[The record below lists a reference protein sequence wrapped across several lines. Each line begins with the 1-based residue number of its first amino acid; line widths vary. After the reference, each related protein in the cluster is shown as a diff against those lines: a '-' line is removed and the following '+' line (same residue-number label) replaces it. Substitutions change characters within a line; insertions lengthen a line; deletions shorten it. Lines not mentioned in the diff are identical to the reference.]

1 LEYPGVANFLY
12 NAEKQSICLRR
23 CQVRLSETPMH
34 RRRFLQTAAAL
45 TVMSRVR
52 AYAGTRLPIR
62 MAVEYNMLPEKMS
75 IMERFQLA
83 KDCGFERIECPTT
96 RDQGDAETM
105 KAASDKLGLPI
116 HSVMN
121 MDHWEYPFS
130 SADPAVVEKS
140 LEGARVSI
148 KNAHLWGAS
157 TVLLVPA
164 VVNAKTTY
172 KEAYERSQVAI
183 RKLIP
188 LADELNVTLALEE
201 VWNKFLLSPLEFAR
215 YIDEYD
221 SPRVRAYFDVGN
233 VVLYGYPQDWIRT
246 LGKRIAKLH
255 IKDFS
260 FRRVPGTD
268 NSVAAWVPL
277 GDGDI
282 DWTAVY
288 EALHDVGYEGTATL
302 ELDPGDAMYLKEM
315 RRRFGLILSGEMPQK
330 AKVNS

>member
-1 LEYPGVANFLY
+1 
-12 NAEKQSICLRR
+12 
-23 CQVRLSETPMH
+23 MH

-45 TVMSRVR
+45 TVMSTVR
-52 AYAGTRLPIR
+52 ARAGARLPIA
-62 MAVEYNMLPEKMS
+62 MAVEYNMLPTKIS
-75 IMERFQLA
+75 IMEQFQLA

-96 RDQGDAETM
+96 RDQGDAEKM
-105 KAASDKLGLPI
+105 KAASEKTGLPI

-121 MDHWEYPFS
+121 MDHWQYPFS

-140 LEGARVSI
+140 LDGARVSI
-148 KNAHLWGAS
+148 RNAHLWGAT

-164 VVNAKTTY
+164 VVNAQTTY

-188 LADELNVTLALEE
+188 LADELNITLALEE

-233 VVLYGYPQDWIRT
+233 VVLYGYPQDWIRV
-246 LGKRIAKLH
+246 LGKRIVKLH

-260 FRRVPGTD
+260 FTREPGTD
-268 NSVAAWVPL
+268 KSVAAWVPL
-277 GDGDI
+277 GEGDI

-288 EALHDVGYEGTATL
+288 EALHDIGYQGTATL
-302 ELDPGDAMYLKEM
+302 ELDPGEAAYLKEM
-315 RRRFGLILSGEMPQK
+315 RKRFGLILTGEMPKK
-330 AKVNS
+330 AKGSA

>member
-1 LEYPGVANFLY
+1 MMN
-12 NAEKQSICLRR
+12 
-23 CQVRLSETPMH
+23 
-34 RRRFLQTAAAL
+34 RRRFIQTAAAL
-45 TVMSRVR
+45 TVASTVR
-52 AYAGTRLPIR
+52 AHAGTRLPIK
-62 MAVEYNMLPEKMS
+62 MAVEYNMLPPKMS
-75 IMERFQLA
+75 ILERFQLA
-83 KDCGFERIECPTT
+83 KDCGFEQIECPTT
-96 RDQGDAETM
+96 RDQSDAEAM
-105 KAASDKLGLPI
+105 KTAAERTGLPI

-130 SADPAVVEKS
+130 SADAAVVEKS

-148 KNAHLWGAS
+148 RNAHLWGAS

-164 VVNAKTTY
+164 VVNAQTTY
-172 KEAYERSQVAI
+172 QEAYGRSQVAI

-215 YIDEYD
+215 YIDEYQ
-221 SPRVRAYFDVGN
+221 SPRIRAYFDVGN

-260 FRRVPGTD
+260 FKRQPGTD

-277 GDGDI
+277 GEGDI
-282 DWTAVY
+282 DWTAIY
-288 EALHDVGYEGTATL
+288 AALHDVGYEGTATL
-302 ELDPGDAMYLKEM
+302 ELDPGDGVYLKEM
-315 RRRFGLILSGEMPQK
+315 RRRFGLILTDEMPKK
-330 AKVNS
+330 A

>member
-1 LEYPGVANFLY
+1 
-12 NAEKQSICLRR
+12 
-23 CQVRLSETPMH
+23 MH
-34 RRRFLQTAAAL
+34 RRRFLQTAAAS
-45 TVMSRVR
+45 TVMSRMR
-52 AYAGTRLPIR
+52 AYADTRLPIA

-83 KDCGFERIECPTT
+83 RDCGFERIECPTT
-96 RDQGDAETM
+96 RDQGDAEKM
-105 KAASDKLGLPI
+105 KAASEKTGLPI

-121 MDHWEYPFS
+121 MDHWEYPFT

-140 LEGARVSI
+140 LDGARVSI
-148 KNAHLWGAS
+148 RNAHLWGAS
-157 TVLLVPA
+157 TVLLVPG
-164 VVNAKTTY
+164 VVNAQTTY

-188 LADELNVTLALEE
+188 LADELNITLALEE

-221 SPRVRAYFDVGN
+221 SPRIRAYFDVGN

-260 FRRVPGTD
+260 FKHQPGTD
-268 NSVAAWVPL
+268 NSIASWVSL
-277 GDGDI
+277 GEGDI

-288 EALHDVGYEGTATL
+288 EALHDIGYQGTATL
-302 ELDPGDAMYLKEM
+302 ELDPGEAAYLKEVG
-315 RRRFGLILSGEMPQK
+315 RRVGLILTGEVATQAK
-330 AKVNS
+330 APA

>member
-1 LEYPGVANFLY
+1 
-12 NAEKQSICLRR
+12 
-23 CQVRLSETPMH
+23 MH

-45 TVMSRVR
+45 TVMSTVR
-52 AYAGTRLPIR
+52 ARAGARLPIA
-62 MAVEYNMLPEKMS
+62 MAVEYNMLPTKIS

-96 RDQGDAETM
+96 RDQGDAEKM
-105 KAASDKLGLPI
+105 KSASEKTGLPI

-121 MDHWEYPFS
+121 MDHWQYPFS

-140 LEGARVSI
+140 LDGARVSI
-148 KNAHLWGAS
+148 HNAHLWGAT

-164 VVNAKTTY
+164 VVNAQTTY

-188 LADELNVTLALEE
+188 LADELKITLALEE

-215 YIDEYD
+215 YIDEYN

-233 VVLYGYPQDWIRT
+233 VVLYGYPQDWIRV
-246 LGKRIAKLH
+246 LGKRIVKLH

-260 FRRVPGTD
+260 FTREPGTD
-268 NSVAAWVPL
+268 KSVAAWVSL
-277 GDGDI
+277 GEGDI

-288 EALHDVGYEGTATL
+288 EALHDIGYQGTATL
-302 ELDPGDAMYLKEM
+302 ELDPGEGAYLKEM
-315 RRRFGLILSGEMPQK
+315 RRRFGLILTGEMPKK
-330 AKVNS
+330 AKGSADS

>member
-1 LEYPGVANFLY
+1 
-12 NAEKQSICLRR
+12 
-23 CQVRLSETPMH
+23 MMD
-34 RRRFLQTAAAL
+34 RRRFVQAAAAL
-45 TVMSRVR
+45 TVISTLR
-52 AYAGTRLPIR
+52 ADAGTRLPIG
-62 MAVEYNMLPEKMS
+62 MAVEYNMLPTNLS
-75 IMERFQLA
+75 IVERFQLA
-83 KDCGFERIECPTT
+83 KDCGFERIECRTT
-96 RDQGDAETM
+96 RDQGDAEKM
-105 KAASDKLGLPI
+105 KAASEKTGLPI

-130 SADPAVVEKS
+130 SADPAVVERS
-140 LEGARVSI
+140 LEGARVSMH
-148 KNAHLWGAS
+148 NAHLWGAS

-164 VVNAKTTY
+164 VVNAQTTY

-215 YIDEYD
+215 YIDEYR

-233 VVLYGYPQDWIRT
+233 VVLYGYPQDWIRV

-260 FRRVPGTD
+260 FRRQPGTD
-268 NSVAAWVPL
+268 NSVAAWVAL
-277 GDGDI
+277 GEGDI

-288 EALHDVGYEGTATL
+288 AALRDVGYEGTATL
-302 ELDPGDAMYLKEM
+302 ELDPGDGAYLKEM
-315 RRRFGLILSGEMPQK
+315 RRRFGLILSGEMPKK
-330 AKVNS
+330 A

>member
-1 LEYPGVANFLY
+1 
-12 NAEKQSICLRR
+12 
-23 CQVRLSETPMH
+23 MD
-34 RRRFLQTAAAL
+34 RRRFVQSSAAL
-45 TVMSRVR
+45 TVMSSVPV
-52 AYAGTRLPIR
+52 YAGTRLPIA
-62 MAVEYNMLPEKMS
+62 MAVEYSMLPTTIS
-75 IMERFQLA
+75 IMDRFQLA
-83 KDCGFERIECPTT
+83 RDCGFERIECPTT
-96 RDQGDAETM
+96 RDQEDAEKM
-105 KAASDKLGLPI
+105 KAAAEKTGLPI

-121 MDHWEYPFS
+121 MDHWAYPFS

-148 KNAHLWGAS
+148 RNAHLWGAS

-164 VVNAKTTY
+164 VVNSQTTY

-260 FRRVPGTD
+260 FRREPGTEQ
-268 NSVAAWVPL
+268 SVAAWVSL
-277 GDGDI
+277 GEGDI

-288 EALHDVGYEGTATL
+288 EALHDVGYQGTATL
-302 ELDPGDAMYLKEM
+302 ELAPGDAPYLKEM
-315 RRRFGLILSGEMPQK
+315 RRRFGLILTGEMPK
-330 AKVNS
+330 KP

>member
-1 LEYPGVANFLY
+1 
-12 NAEKQSICLRR
+12 
-23 CQVRLSETPMH
+23 MH

-45 TVMSRVR
+45 TVMSTVR
-52 AYAGTRLPIR
+52 ARAGARLPIA
-62 MAVEYNMLPEKMS
+62 MAVEYNMLPTKIS

-96 RDQGDAETM
+96 RDQGDAEKM
-105 KAASDKLGLPI
+105 KAASEKTGLPI

-121 MDHWEYPFS
+121 MDHWQYPFS

-140 LEGARVSI
+140 LDGARVSI
-148 KNAHLWGAS
+148 RNAHLWGAT

-164 VVNAKTTY
+164 VVNAQTTY

-188 LADELNVTLALEE
+188 LADELNITLALEE

-221 SPRVRAYFDVGN
+221 TPRVRAYFDVGN
-233 VVLYGYPQDWIRT
+233 VVLYGYPQDWIRV

-260 FRRVPGTD
+260 FTREPGTD
-268 NSVAAWVPL
+268 KSVAAWVPL
-277 GDGDI
+277 GEGDI

-288 EALHDVGYEGTATL
+288 EALHDIGYQGTATL
-302 ELDPGDAMYLKEM
+302 ELDPGEGSVLERDAQAIRTDPYRGDAEE
-315 RRRFGLILSGEMPQK
+315 G
-330 AKVNS
+330 